1 MATVVDRYVD
11 FDSSSIN
18 NAVFENL
25 AGRVMYGSDYPNMP
39 HAYEREY
46 EGLVRRDLSEM
57 AFEALFRGAAERFLG
72 EA

>member
-1 MATVVDRYVD
+1 
-11 FDSSSIN
+11 
-18 NAVFENL
+18 
-25 AGRVMYGSDYPNMP
+25 MYGSDYPNMP

-46 EGLVRRDLSEM
+46 EGLIRRDLSKI